1 MYIAA
6 GDARSFAFL
15 RQLLPASLL
24 RCAQM
29 LRLAELPQRKA
40 EQPAAAFHNSPAA
53 GTGTA
58 LSQPVCLAQQNLVKA
73 GGGINR
79 NARKVE
85 PLLNLLRARIPVALC
100 FFAVT
105 EPCFLA
111 PAPSPALLR
120 GGVAFA
126 IFAVRYNV

>member
-1 MYIAA
+1 MKLC
-6 GDARSFAFL
+6 F
-15 RQLLPASLL
+15 PASASARFAASL
-24 RCAQM
+24 RSDAALGRTAAAQSVNSLQ
-29 LRLAELPQRKA
+29 LRLYNL
-40 EQPAAAFHNSPAA
+40 HAA

-58 LSQPVCLAQQNLVKA
+58 LSQSVYLAQQNLVKA
-73 GGGINR
+73 GGRINR

-120 GGVAFA
+120 RGVAFA